1 MNKLIVTVFRL
12 SSTVYINFFLINMS
26 ILQENVVLR
35 ARRRE
40 ARLKRRE
47 GQPIDIDERLLPLLQ
62 QAGFIGAAYWPF
74 MQLDWHLIT
83 ALVERWRPETHT
95 FHFHTGEMTI
105 TLQDMALL
113 TGLPVDGHAV
123 CATTRIDWAGLCQEL
138 LGRRPTASELKGARL
153 KMTWLDTHFRAVLAD
168 ADDEVLR

>member
-1 MNKLIVTVFRL
+1 M
-12 SSTVYINFFLINMS
+12 FF
-26 ILQENVVLR
+26 QETIVLR

-40 ARLKRRE
+40 GRLKRRE

-83 ALVERWRPETHT
+83 ALVERWRSETYT

-105 TLQDMALL
+105 TLQDMAILM
-113 TGLPVDGHAV
+113 AY
-123 CATTRIDWAGLCQEL
+123 R
-138 LGRRPTASELKGARL
+138 
-153 KMTWLDTHFRAVLAD
+153 
-168 ADDEVLR
+168 